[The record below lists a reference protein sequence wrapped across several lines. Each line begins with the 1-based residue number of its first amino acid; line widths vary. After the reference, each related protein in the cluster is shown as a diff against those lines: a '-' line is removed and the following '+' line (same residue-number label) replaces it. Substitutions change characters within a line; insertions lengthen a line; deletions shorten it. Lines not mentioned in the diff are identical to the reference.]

1 MTQPNYYAIMG
12 LLSARRA
19 MTKIFQARGLSM
31 FNDCKLICSDVDGT
45 LLDSNH
51 RIPLRNRDAIR
62 RVVQQGIPFALTSG
76 RIKGALTCLQREIG
90 IDGPLACLNGAYII
104 DGEHL
109 VFEQTVNAD
118 MAHAILPIVKQEGLQ
133 VFLYRGEHWY
143 ADVEDDWTA
152 YEQRVSTVPGIIEP
166 FDRLLPRWEDAGAGF
181 HKMLCMSDNHQAV
194 IRCERL
200 LKELFSDTLTIYLS
214 SPQYIEILAK
224 GIDKGVAIS
233 KLALYLGIKT
243 SQVMAVGD
251 YYNDIP
257 MLDAAGMG
265 VVMANAPEQVRKH
278 ADLVTGSND
287 EGGLGMALEQE
298 IPGMGTNEGEGTKPV
313 R

>member
-1 MTQPNYYAIMG
+1 
-12 LLSARRA
+12 
-19 MTKIFQARGLSM
+19 M

-45 LLDSNH
+45 LLDSCH
-51 RIPLRNRDAIR
+51 RLPTRNRDAIR

-90 IDGPLACLNGAYII
+90 IKGPLACLNGAYIV
-104 DGEHL
+104 DSEHL
-109 VFEQTVNAD
+109 VFEQTVQAD
-118 MAHAILPIVKQEGLQ
+118 VAHAILPIVAQEGLQ
-133 VFLYRGEHWY
+133 AFLYQGEHWY
-143 ADVEDDWTA
+143 ADAQDDWTA

-181 HKMLCMSDNHQAV
+181 HKMLCMSDDHQAV
-194 IRCERL
+194 IRCEKVLR
-200 LKELFSDTLTIYLS
+200 ELFSDTLTIYLS

-233 KLALYLGIKT
+233 KLASYFGIKT
-243 SQVMAVGD
+243 RQVMAAGD

-257 MLDAAGMG
+257 MLDMAGMG
-265 VVMANAPEQVRKH
+265 VVMANAPEQVREH
-278 ADLVTGSND
+278 ADLVTASND
-287 EGGLGMALEQE
+287 EGGLGMALERE
-298 IPGMGTNEGEGTKPV
+298 VLGIGSGIRGGYNPV

>member
-1 MTQPNYYAIMG
+1 
-12 LLSARRA
+12 
-19 MTKIFQARGLSM
+19 M

-45 LLDSNH
+45 LLDSCH
-51 RIPLRNRDAIR
+51 RLPTRNRDAIR

-90 IDGPLACLNGAYII
+90 IKGPLACLNGAYIV
-104 DGEHL
+104 DSEHL
-109 VFEQTVNAD
+109 VFEQTVQAD
-118 MAHAILPIVKQEGLQ
+118 VAHAILPIVAQEGLQ
-133 VFLYRGEHWY
+133 VFLYQGEHWY
-143 ADVEDDWTA
+143 ADAQDDWTA

-181 HKMLCMSDNHQAV
+181 HKMLCMSDDHQAV
-194 IRCERL
+194 IRCEKL

-233 KLALYLGIKT
+233 KLASYFGIKT
-243 SQVMAVGD
+243 RQVMAVGD

-257 MLDAAGMG
+257 MLDMAGMG
-265 VVMANAPEQVRKH
+265 VVMANAPEQVREH
-278 ADLVTGSND
+278 ADLVTASND
-287 EGGLGMALEQE
+287 EGGLGMALERE
-298 IPGMGTNEGEGTKPV
+298 VLGIGSGICDGYNPV

>member
-1 MTQPNYYAIMG
+1 
-12 LLSARRA
+12 
-19 MTKIFQARGLSM
+19 M

-45 LLDSNH
+45 LLDSCH
-51 RIPLRNRDAIR
+51 RLPTRNRDAIR

-90 IDGPLACLNGAYII
+90 IKGPLACLNGAYIV
-104 DGEHL
+104 DSEHL
-109 VFEQTVNAD
+109 VFEQTVQAD
-118 MAHAILPIVKQEGLQ
+118 VAHAILPIVAQEGLQ
-133 VFLYRGEHWY
+133 VFLYQGEHWY
-143 ADVEDDWTA
+143 ADAQDDWTA

-181 HKMLCMSDNHQAV
+181 HKMLCMSDDHQAV
-194 IRCERL
+194 IRCEKL

-233 KLALYLGIKT
+233 KLASYFGIET
-243 SQVMAVGD
+243 RQVMAVGD

-257 MLDAAGMG
+257 MLDMAGMG
-265 VVMANAPEQVRKH
+265 VVMANAPEQVREH
-278 ADLVTGSND
+278 ADLVTASND
-287 EGGLGMALEQE
+287 EGGLGMALERE
-298 IPGMGTNEGEGTKPV
+298 VLGIGSGICGGYNPV